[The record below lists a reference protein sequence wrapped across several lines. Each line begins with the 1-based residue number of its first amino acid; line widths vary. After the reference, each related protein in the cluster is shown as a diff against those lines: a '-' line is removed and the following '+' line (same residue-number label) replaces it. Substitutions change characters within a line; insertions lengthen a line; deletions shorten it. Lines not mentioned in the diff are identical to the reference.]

1 MFEAPGSAGF
11 DDILLLKSNFGDQ
24 RTRAS
29 EDFAA
34 LRRGMAEDGADS
46 CSPQKSHKTTD

>member
-1 MFEAPGSAGF
+1 MKAPGSTGF
-11 DDILLLKSNFGDQ
+11 DILLLKASNFGDQ